1 MSSRQIKAL
10 AIVLLVLI
18 ATLVAINVSEDQGD
32 TSING
37 LLFPKLKAQLNRINE
52 VSITKAGESITV
64 RNTSGQWVVAERDDY
79 PADTG
84 KLRKLLLAL
93 ADASRLEEKTS
104 NSEMYARLGV
114 EDMSETSEGTQV
126 RISGAESPA
135 SLIIGKLAQRKYRYA
150 RIPGKAESWLIDQ
163 NPVVPADGGDW
174 LLPEILD
181 IDTSRVRSVTITHAD
196 GETVQ
201 IEKENAEDS
210 DFRLPGM
217 PDGRELRYPS
227 IVNGIAG
234 VVSNLNLEDV
244 SKTSA
249 SDDYESDTKT
259 VFTMFDG
266 LQIAVDSFVRDEN
279 TWIRL
284 AASQGDA
291 DTSQAAEINART
303 AGWDYRVQKY
313 KGDQLRRRWTDLLKA
328 EE

>member
-1 MSSRQIKAL
+1 MSARQIKTL
-10 AIVLLVLI
+10 AIVLLVLV

-37 LLFPKLKAQLNRINE
+37 QLFPQLKGQLNSISE
-52 VSITKAGESITV
+52 VSITRAGESITV
-64 RNTSGQWVVAERDDY
+64 KNNSGQWVVAERDDY

-104 NSEMYARLGV
+104 NPDMYPRLGV
-114 EDMSETSEGTQV
+114 EDMKETSEGV
-126 RISGAESPA
+126 EIRISGAEAPV

-150 RIPGKAESWLIDQ
+150 RVSGQATSWLINQ
-163 NPVVPADGGDW
+163 NPVVPADAGDW

-181 IDTSRVRSVTITHAD
+181 IDASRVRSVTITHDD
-196 GETVQ
+196 GETIHLQ
-201 IEKENAEDS
+201 KEDAEDNNFS
-210 DFRLPGM
+210 VPDM
-217 PDGRELRYPS
+217 PDRRELRYPS

-244 SKTSA
+244 SRASA
-249 SDDYESDTKT
+249 SVGDGSNAKT

-266 LQIAVDSFVRDEN
+266 LQLTVESFARDEN

-284 AASQGDA
+284 TASQDDA
-291 DTSQAAEINART
+291 DSSEAAEINART
-303 AGWDYRVQKY
+303 SGWEYQLQSY
-313 KGDQLRRRWTDLLKA
+313 KGDQLRRRWNDILK
-328 EE
+328 ENE